1 VKFQLLFVYG
11 TLMSGF
17 SGHAAFLVDSQFISH
32 GILYGAR
39 LVHLEEGFPGAL
51 EGEGQILGEVYR
63 VDEFTL
69 KAIDLYEEFNEPFPE
84 KSFYLRKL
92 KPVWL
97 IPMNEWVEAWVYLLN
112 PKLVVEFTEVPGGNW
127 RDFIKKLL
135 QPIES

>member
-17 SGHAAFLVDSQFISH
+17 SGHAAFLVDSQFVSH

-39 LVHLEEGFPGAL
+39 LVHLEEGLPGAL

-69 KAIDLYEEFNEPFPE
+69 KAIDLYEEFNELFPE

-135 QPIES
+135 

>member
-17 SGHAAFLVDSQFISH
+17 SGHEAFLVDSQFVSH

-69 KAIDLYEEFNEPFPE
+69 KAIDLYEEFNELFPE

-112 PKLVVEFTEVPGGNW
+112 PKLVIEFTEVPGGNW
-127 RDFIKKLL
+127 REFLKKLL
-135 QPIES
+135 

>member
-1 VKFQLLFVYG
+1 MKFQLLFVYG

-17 SGHAAFLVDSQFISH
+17 SGHAAFLVDSQFVSH

-39 LVHLEEGFPGAL
+39 LVHLEEGLPGAL

-69 KAIDLYEEFNEPFPE
+69 KAIDLYEEFNELFPE

-135 QPIES
+135 